1 MSLCVFVFTTKQRV
15 KTACV
20 SALTQA
26 SYGHIMPQKEQT
38 DSHRR
43 IHLEGNCSFPVTKR
57 ILTTITTQIA
67 SASPRHTFEFDA
79 KNENLNHRPH
89 NGLDI

>member
-1 MSLCVFVFTTKQRV
+1 MCICMFTTKQRGI
-15 KTACV
+15 TACV
-20 SALTQA
+20 AALTKA
-26 SYGHIMPQKEQT
+26 SYGHRMPKKEKT

-43 IHLEGNCSFPVTKR
+43 IRLEGNCSFPVTKR

-79 KNENLNHRPH
+79 KNENLNHGPH
-89 NGLDI
+89 NRFDI